1 MNDLSGSFN
10 KEENKAI
17 KTVLIAAIMIVLLAI
32 LIFGLKPVTLKN
44 KKQEK
49 RMYLETLI
57 VGDLG
62 TNCYIVATE
71 HGSEAII
78 IDPGDDAGIV
88 MDTVAAKELDVKY
101 IILTHG
107 HWDHFGALKD
117 IASETGAKVAIHK
130 LDVQALKEPNLSLAA
145 WLGEKQEEIK
155 PDLELEEGQ
164 IIKFGELEAKV
175 LHTPGHSAGSI
186 SLLIADSL
194 FTGDLLFY
202 GSIGRT
208 DFIGG
213 SYESLIK
220 SVREKVFTLPDH
232 VRVYPGH
239 GPATTVGNERK
250 NNPFFQ

>member
-1 MNDLSGSFN
+1 
-10 KEENKAI
+10 
-17 KTVLIAAIMIVLLAI
+17 
-32 LIFGLKPVTLKN
+32 
-44 KKQEK
+44 
-49 RMYLETLI
+49 MYLETLI

-62 TNCYIVATE
+62 TNCYIVAAE
-71 HGSEAII
+71 HGAEAII
-78 IDPGDDAGIV
+78 IDPGDDAGLV
-88 MDTVAAKELDVKY
+88 MDTVAVKELDVKY

-107 HWDHFGALKD
+107 HWDHFGALKE

-130 LDVQALKEPNLSLAA
+130 SDVQALRKPDLSLAA

-155 PDLELEEGQ
+155 PDLELEDGQ
-164 IIKFGELEAKV
+164 VIKFGELEAKV

-208 DFIGG
+208 DFVGG

-250 NNPFFQ
+250 SNPYFK